1 MYRLLI
7 VDDERYLVESIYE
20 LISSQSEFDLDIL
33 TCCYSDEAM
42 EIIHSQKIDL
52 ILLDINMPGKTGLEI
67 ADELTEIW
75 PSCQIIFLTGYADF
89 DYIYRSS
96 KFKNATFLLKTED
109 NDTILKAVRDA
120 ISQLDFENAH
130 KKLLSKEHSRDLYVN
145 YLLYRDPLKK
155 LLLGQHFS
163 LFTENLSFLPSS
175 FAFDLKRDFFLLLLK
190 LPGEQAA
197 FSYAEDPQ
205 FITSTLKELSTRLD
219 DRFEVC
225 VCPVD
230 PSLWAVFLQPSAA
243 QKKSPD
249 AMLLYI
255 KEALNFESNSSLFS
269 KLSPIFIL
277 VDTALCWEE
286 VGAFYT
292 QLSASLDNFLFEQSA
307 QIGQIFCVHSD
318 LLKTITTSSK
328 EQLTALPELSSSL
341 RFGLN
346 AKDPASIKKAL
357 VGAQDFWSKQSSMHK
372 LSAIHLYHELSN
384 VFIEYIL
391 QHDLEKSLA
400 FHTGLFRLYHID
412 QFDNWEQVFDY
423 FTTVA
428 DAILSLSV
436 NEEQNSRH
444 QTLQRIKD
452 YIHANLNRN
461 LTLNEIA
468 SSVCYNSSHVSRFF
482 HQMTGQTISQ
492 YILQQRMEEACRCL
506 SCENDSIQAISE
518 HLGFDSAQYFSNV
531 FKKYTGV
538 SPRDYRNG
546 IRS

>member
-20 LISSQSEFDLDIL
+20 LISTQSELELDIL
-33 TCCYSDEAM
+33 TSCYSDEAM
-42 EIIHSQKIDL
+42 EIISSQKIDL

-89 DYIYRSS
+89 DYIYHSS
-96 KFKNATFLLKTED
+96 KLKNATFLLKTED
-109 NDTILKAVRDA
+109 NDTILKAVHDA
-120 ISQLDFENAH
+120 ISRLDAENEH
-130 KKLLSKEHSRDLYVN
+130 KKLLSKEHLQTRYVN
-145 YLLYRDPLKK
+145 YLLYRDLLKK
-155 LLLGQHFS
+155 LLLGQHIS
-163 LFTENLSFLPSS
+163 LFTKELSFLPGS
-175 FAFDLKRDFFLLLLK
+175 FVFDLERPFFLLFCK
-190 LPGEQAA
+190 LSDKQNSL
-197 FSYAEDPQ
+197 SYAEDPA
-205 FITSTLKELSTRLD
+205 FITSVIQQFSSCLD
-219 DRFEVC
+219 ERFTVAL
-225 VCPVD
+225 CPVN
-230 PSLWAVFLQPSAA
+230 STLWAVFLQPSASL
-243 QKKSPD
+243 KKSTD
-249 AMLLYI
+249 ALLLYI
-255 KEALNFESNSSLFS
+255 KEALNFEGNISQLDPLN
-269 KLSPIFIL
+269 PIFLL
-277 VDTALCWEE
+277 VGDCVFWDH
-286 VGAFYT
+286 VGALYT
-292 QLSASLDNFLFEQSA
+292 QLSTGLDTFLFDRQAKS
-307 QIGQIFCVHSD
+307 GQIFFITKDNLQTTNMSKDVSSRSLPD
-318 LLKTITTSSK
+318 LASR
-328 EQLTALPELSSSL
+328 L
-341 RFGLN
+341 RFSLN
-346 AKDPASIKKAL
+346 AKDPVCIKETLSDAKL
-357 VGAQDFWSKQSSMHK
+357 FWTAQASMHK

-400 FHTGLFRLYHID
+400 FRTGLFRLYHID
-412 QFDNWEQVFDY
+412 QFDNWGQVFDY
-423 FTTVA
+423 FNSVA

-468 SSVCYNSSHVSRFF
+468 ASVCYNSSHVSRFF

-492 YILQQRMEEACRCL
+492 YILQQRTEEACRCL

-518 HLGFDSAQYFSNV
+518 QLGFDSAQYFSNV